1 MHFLILRA
9 IETRGYQ
16 ISAYETQAGD
26 GLFVLPDEEDRVCSP
41 CSTRDSMQVRLDFLS
56 PLIRPRS
63 GITPTDQPHHD
74 ALCMAAHRLC
84 DVLPCGLILPSVVLH
99 SQCARREINCEYP
112 KESKRGQYRRQQ
124 YLERVG
130 KEVAEKI
137 AEVERLAA
145 DVERNGSDTT
155 EVRGAV
161 GSGRPVGGRNRRLS
175 SASQPY

>member
-1 MHFLILRA
+1 M
-9 IETRGYQ
+9 
-16 ISAYETQAGD
+16 
-26 GLFVLPDEEDRVCSP
+26 
-41 CSTRDSMQVRLDFLS
+41 
-56 PLIRPRS
+56 
-63 GITPTDQPHHD
+63 
-74 ALCMAAHRLC
+74 
-84 DVLPCGLILPSVVLH
+84 H
-99 SQCARREINCEYP
+99 SQCARREITCEYP

-145 DVERNGSDTT
+145 DVERNGGSAT
-155 EVRGAV
+155 EVQGHI

>member
-1 MHFLILRA
+1 M
-9 IETRGYQ
+9 
-16 ISAYETQAGD
+16 S
-26 GLFVLPDEEDRVCSP
+26 
-41 CSTRDSMQVRLDFLS
+41 
-56 PLIRPRS
+56 
-63 GITPTDQPHHD
+63 
-74 ALCMAAHRLC
+74 
-84 DVLPCGLILPSVVLH
+84 H
-99 SQCARREINCEYP
+99 SQCARREITCEYP

-145 DVERNGSDTT
+145 DAERSGGNVAEAQGHT
-155 EVRGAV
+155 

>member
-9 IETRGYQ
+9 IETCRCQ
-16 ISAYETQAGD
+16 ISADETQASY
-26 GLFVLPDEEDRVCSP
+26 GLSVLPDEEDCVCSP

-56 PLIRPRS
+56 QLIRLRS
-63 GITPTDQPHHD
+63 GITPADQTHHD
-74 ALCMAAHRLC
+74 AICMAAHCLC
-84 DVLPCGLILPSVVLH
+84 DVLPCGLALPSVVLH
-99 SQCARREINCEYP
+99 SQCARREITCEYP

-145 DVERNGSDTT
+145 DVEHSGGEAT
-155 EVRGAV
+155 EARGHV

>member
-1 MHFLILRA
+1 M
-9 IETRGYQ
+9 
-16 ISAYETQAGD
+16 S
-26 GLFVLPDEEDRVCSP
+26 
-41 CSTRDSMQVRLDFLS
+41 
-56 PLIRPRS
+56 
-63 GITPTDQPHHD
+63 
-74 ALCMAAHRLC
+74 
-84 DVLPCGLILPSVVLH
+84 H
-99 SQCARREINCEYP
+99 SQCARREIACEYP

-145 DVERNGSDTT
+145 DVERNGGNVA
-155 EVRGAV
+155 EAQGHI